1 MRGVL
6 CGPEPADSEPARPA
20 PPPAE
25 KAPDEGG
32 RPDGAPA
39 DMTRA
44 HGTDGPVPNAP
55 GPDDP
60 RPEGPTPGGPT
71 PDDRAAPDRRHA
83 VATPDRWP
91 WLPTHDA
98 NVLARH
104 PYCERCGAVKVL
116 GREAG
121 VKFGTLVNILA
132 KLKRRLAQHDGAKVT
147 EAQQRLILKR
157 LKAEQADD
165 RFAVPRSGQLDLLAR
180 AVADSTGLDA
190 DHVRAVLRSC

>member
-25 KAPDEGG
+25 EAPDE
-32 RPDGAPA
+32 RGAPGGA
-39 DMTRA
+39 PPATARA
-44 HGTDGPVPNAP
+44 HGTDGRV
-55 GPDDP
+55 PDDAP
-60 RPEGPTPGGPT
+60 
-71 PDDRAAPDRRHA
+71 APDRRHA
-83 VATPDRWP
+83 VAAPDRWP